1 MRAPEHP
8 HALPAHDVA
17 RELKVDHAAGVPSH
31 EVNQRRATLGANVLI
46 KEAGRP
52 AWKIFLA
59 QFASLIVLL
68 LIVAAVVAFATRD
81 AAEGIA
87 ILAVLVI
94 NALIG
99 FFVEWASER
108 ALRKLRLQTRTSAR
122 VVRDGR
128 EAMIDAEE
136 LVAGDVI
143 VLEAGAHV
151 PADARILES
160 SSLEVEE
167 SALTGESVPV
177 SKDAA
182 PVERDAS
189 LPDRTSMVHLG
200 TSATSGHGRAIVT
213 AVGERTELG
222 NIGRLVRESQDE
234 ETPLERQLDVL
245 GQRLVHLV
253 LVVAAIVIIT
263 GIVRGEQLWQM
274 IEVGISLA
282 VAAVPEGLPAVTT
295 LILAIG
301 VLRMA
306 RRNAIVRR
314 LPAVETLGSTTVICT
329 DKTGTLTMNRLTVR
343 AIDSSDRARLLRAA
357 ALCNDATE
365 TTGDPT
371 EVALVVA
378 ARDEGIVVEALRRDF
393 RRVAEEPFSSETKR
407 MITTHDTPD
416 GTRLELLKGGP
427 GAVLDLC
434 EGVDRAQVERRND
447 ELAAEALRVLAFAE
461 KSADA
466 RSFTFLGL
474 VGMDDPPRPGAL
486 EAIEEAH
493 RAGVRVVMLTG
504 DQLATARA
512 IAKELRIAVDREP
525 NVVKLPTDAQLRDVD
540 AFARVSPEDKLT
552 IVAKLR
558 EAGEIVAVTGDGVN
572 DAPALRRADI
582 GIVMGK
588 SGTDVAKQSG
598 DLILADDNLGTIV
611 NAIEQGRTIYAN
623 IRKFV
628 HLMFSHNLGEVLT
641 VFVAIAGGWPL
652 PLLPLQILWVNLVTD
667 VFPAFGLAMEP
678 ASRESMRHPSRSQLL
693 HRDFLILIGWQG
705 AMLAAITLG
714 AYVWALDRYGAGAH
728 ARTMA
733 LFTLVSVQIGHTF
746 NCRSRTAS
754 AFRDVHRNPYLW
766 AALVAV
772 FGLQLLAYH
781 FAPLSRLLGVS
792 KLVAADHVVLGICAA
807 VPILI
812 VEAQK
817 LVIRWRRR

>member
-1 MRAPEHP
+1 
-8 HALPAHDVA
+8 
-17 RELKVDHAAGVPSH
+17 LKVDHAAGVPSH
-31 EVNQRRATLGANVLI
+31 EIEQRRDVLGANVLVR
-46 KEAGRP
+46 EAGRP
-52 AWKIFLA
+52 GWRIFLA
-59 QFASLIVLL
+59 QFTNIIVVLL
-68 LIVAAVVAFATRD
+68 LVAAVVAFVTRD
-81 AAEGIA
+81 AAEGLA

-108 ALRKLRLQTRTSAR
+108 ALRKLRLQTRTSAH

-128 EAMIDAEE
+128 DAMIDAEE

-151 PADARILES
+151 PADARLLES
-160 SSLEVEE
+160 SSLQVEE

-177 SKDAA
+177 SKHPN
-182 PVERDAS
+182 PVEHDAS
-189 LPDRTSMVHLG
+189 IPDRTSMVHLG
-200 TSATSGHGRAIVT
+200 TSATAGHARAIVT

-222 NIGRLVRESQDE
+222 NIGRLVRESKDE
-234 ETPLERQLDVL
+234 KTPLERQLDVL
-245 GQRLVHLV
+245 GRRLVQLV
-253 LVVAAIVIIT
+253 LIVAAIVIIT
-263 GIVRGEQLWQM
+263 GILRGQQLWEM
-274 IEVGISLA
+274 VEVGISLA

-343 AIDSSDRARLLRAA
+343 VIDAQDRARLLRAA
-357 ALCNDATE
+357 VLCNDATE

-378 ARDEGIVVEALRRDF
+378 ARNEGIDVDSLRNEHP
-393 RRVAEEPFSSETKR
+393 RVAEEPFSSETKR
-407 MITTHDTPD
+407 MITTHETPD
-416 GTRLELLKGGP
+416 GTRIELLKGGP

-434 EGVDRAQVERRND
+434 EGPSASLRAGVDREQVNRRND
-447 ELAAEALRVLAFAE
+447 ELAAEALRVLAFAD
-461 KSADA
+461 KSAEA
-466 RSFTFLGL
+466 NRFTFLGL

-486 EAIEEAH
+486 EAIEAAH

-512 IAKELRIAVDREP
+512 ITKELRIAGDREP
-525 NVVKLPTDAQLRDVD
+525 NVVKLPTNAEWKDVD

-558 EAGEIVAVTGDGVN
+558 EAGDIVAVTGDGVN

-582 GIVMGK
+582 GVAMGK
-588 SGTDVAKQSG
+588 SGTDVAKQSS
-598 DLILADDNLGTIV
+598 DLILADDNLATIV
-611 NAIEQGRTIYAN
+611 SAIEQGRTIYAN

-641 VFVAIAGGWPL
+641 VFVAIASGMPL
-652 PLLPLQILWVNLVTD
+652 PLLPLQILWINLVTD

-678 ASRESMRHPSRSQLL
+678 ASRESMRQPSRSQLL

-705 AMLAAITLG
+705 VMLAAITLG
-714 AYVWALDRYGAGAH
+714 AYVWALDRYGEGAH
-728 ARTMA
+728 ARTIA

-754 AFRDVHRNPYLW
+754 AFRDAHRNPYLW
-766 AALVAV
+766 SALVVV
-772 FGLQLLAYH
+772 FGLQLFAYH
-781 FAPLSRLLGVS
+781 FAPLARLLGVS
-792 KLVAADHVVLGICAA
+792 RLVPADHLVLAICAA
-807 VPILI
+807 APIVI

-817 LVIRWRRR
+817 LVIRWRR